1 MKGARPVWPV
11 EATGNPPQPTGTAAL
26 VYWAPWSSEAI
37 THGATKWRR
46 RNGIRG
52 SRPVSPPFGLS
63 LFLEAASFYI
73 SVLPDAG
80 RAGRCVKQSRIR
92 LSSEGVGWR
101 GGGGGWERK
110 GTDCFKVTG
119 CVDCL
124 LTPAQPAPLAAFPG
138 VRPAVPPSGSR
149 EGILAVDA
157 LRARCPP
164 SGPSFALWEGPR
176 PRPPGDCSGISRC
189 PQPLHPCFPSRSR
202 LTAPT
207 PDGSSGRALSPPL

>member
-26 VYWAPWSSEAI
+26 VYWA
-37 THGATKWRR
+37 GALELRGHHTWRHQVAAAKWH
-46 RNGIRG
+46 
-52 SRPVSPPFGLS
+52 PLQPPSPPFGLS

-101 GGGGGWERK
+101 GGGGWERK

-138 VRPAVPPSGSR
+138 VRPAVPPSSSR

-157 LRARCPP
+157 LRDRCPP

-189 PQPLHPCFPSRSR
+189 PLPCTPAFPHAR
-202 LTAPT
+202 
-207 PDGSSGRALSPPL
+207 G

>member
-101 GGGGGWERK
+101 GGGGGK
-110 GTDCFKVTG
+110 GRAQTVSRSQDVLTASSPLHSPRLWQLSPVSG
-119 CVDCL
+119 RPCL
-124 LTPAQPAPLAAFPG
+124 PPAPGKGFWPWMLFGPAALPRDLPLPSGRGPGPAPLGTAPASRAVLSPCTPAFP
-138 VRPAVPPSGSR
+138 PARG
-149 EGILAVDA
+149 
-157 LRARCPP
+157 
-164 SGPSFALWEGPR
+164 
-176 PRPPGDCSGISRC
+176 
-189 PQPLHPCFPSRSR
+189 
-202 LTAPT
+202 
-207 PDGSSGRALSPPL
+207 